1 MLQKLKDILNT
12 YTFQELEE
20 IDLWVNSDYRVEQ
33 LIIDEYSI
41 DLITEDRKVEIN
53 KE

>member
-20 IDLWVNSDYRVEQ
+20 IDLWVNSNCRVEQ